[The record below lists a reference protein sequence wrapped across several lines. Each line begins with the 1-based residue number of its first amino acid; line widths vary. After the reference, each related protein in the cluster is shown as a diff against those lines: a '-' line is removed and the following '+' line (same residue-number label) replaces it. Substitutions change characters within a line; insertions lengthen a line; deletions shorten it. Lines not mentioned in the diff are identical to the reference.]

1 MDPKSEGNSGN
12 EDDGS
17 ETARLELDEII
28 NVVHTYYKRMWKDQA
43 AQGVSPSIPNFHRSK
58 VQKLSVQLGVSEHLA
73 RLKFAQLA
81 RALKQDAV
89 AFWSENVIPNEAV

>member
-1 MDPKSEGNSGN
+1 MDPKSEGNCGN
-12 EDDGS
+12 EDGGS
-17 ETARLELDEII
+17 ETARMELDEII
-28 NVVHTYYKRMWKDQA
+28 NVVHAHYKRMSKDQA
-43 AQGVSPSIPNFHRSK
+43 AQGLSPSIPNFHRRK

-89 AFWSENVIPNEAV
+89 AFWSENDIPNETV